1 MAQGDL
7 RGALTGTANSI
18 TNPFNATGSVVV
30 SVGDLV
36 YAVFAEQTLFT
47 GTTVTDNL
55 GNTYAAVAAAGD
67 AGNITGRA
75 YYSRVTTA
83 GTLTTISLVAT
94 ASANN
99 ASAVAAVIEGPF
111 ATSPLD
117 TAPANSAPAD
127 VTSPF
132 TCPSSGT
139 LSTANEM
146 VMCFATR
153 NASAAY
159 SATSP
164 NLKAGEQFAQ
174 ALAGTTVGY
183 QKVSAT
189 TAVAPEFTGTNP
201 AQQVLGTASFKLLLA
216 YTTSVTPGTIDITGQ
231 TVDPVYAITEAITA
245 GTVAIAGQDV
255 AVQHDTLGGRIQRTD
270 NTFVL
275 RTDGSKQLRYNIG
288 TGVSY
293 STSVTAGT
301 VSIVGQTVIPVYAI
315 TEAITAGTVGIVGQ
329 TVTPVYNITEAITA
343 GTVGIVGQ
351 TVNPVYGYTEPVT
364 ADTVG
369 IVGQTVTPVYNVTE
383 AITAGTVGI
392 SGQTVNP
399 VYGYTEPVTAGTV
412 AIVGQTV
419 IPVLAL
425 TEAITAGTVPITGQT
440 VTPVYNI
447 TEAIVADTVPITG
460 QTVNPVHGSGSG
472 YSTPVTA
479 GTVDIVGQSVSP
491 VYAITEDVTAGTVPI
506 SGQSVSPI
514 YATTEAITA
523 GTVPITGATV
533 TPVWAFAGNRVQ
545 RTDNSFILRTDGS
558 YQLRLPLAYVTTV
571 TAGTVS
577 ITGQNVGVAHMVA
590 PVLDWVTG
598 GSDNTPDFDVD
609 WNLDFVA
616 GDIITVQYEVSP
628 GFTSPTTVPYTLLS
642 GDITAGDATLGLSA
656 LANGTYDV
664 RVKITRDGIDTPWS
678 NTETITIASGA
689 YSTPVTAGTVPVTGA
704 TVIPL
709 FGIVES
715 LVAGTVPITG
725 QSVSPVYVG
734 AVEVEPGH
742 SAHGVSVAYRR
753 RWYEYVQSRQKRG
766 RWRPGEGTLEEIL
779 RGVYEVEEALEEPR
793 FDIEAA
799 RGALEASRKAA
810 QELAATRQREA
821 ILEALLVSQKALE
834 ERIMDAADNLQRRQP
849 EFEAVQEAVMAAALE
864 WERREQDDLEVLLLC
879 A

>member
-7 RGALTGTANSI
+7 RGTLKGTANSI

-36 YAVFAEQTLFT
+36 YAAFAEQNTFT

-83 GTLTTISLVAT
+83 GTLTTVSLAAT
-94 ASANN
+94 SGSNN
-99 ASAVAAVIEGPF
+99 ASVVVAVIEGPF

-117 TAPANSAPAD
+117 TAPANSAPGD
-127 VTSPF
+127 VASPF

-153 NASAAY
+153 NSNTAY

-164 NLKAGEQFAQ
+164 NLKADEEFSQ
-174 ALAGTTVGY
+174 ATAGTTVGY

-201 AQQVLGTASFKLLLA
+201 VQQVLGTASFKLLLA
-216 YTTSVTPGTIDITGQ
+216 YTTSVTPGTVDITGQ
-231 TVDPVYAITEAITA
+231 TVDPVYAITGAITA
-245 GTVAIAGQDV
+245 GTVAITGQDV
-255 AVQHDTLGGRIQRTD
+255 AVRYNTLGGRIQRTD
-270 NTFVL
+270 NTFIL
-275 RTDGSKQLRYNIG
+275 RTDGSKQLRYNTG

-315 TEAITAGTVGIVGQ
+315 TEAITAGTVGI
-329 TVTPVYNITEAITA
+329 A
-343 GTVGIVGQ
+343 
-351 TVNPVYGYTEPVT
+351 
-364 ADTVG
+364 
-369 IVGQTVTPVYNVTE
+369 
-383 AITAGTVGI
+383 
-392 SGQTVNP
+392 GQTVNP
-399 VYGYTEPVTAGTV
+399 VYGYTEPVTAGAV

-419 IPVLAL
+419 TPVLAL
-425 TEAITAGTVPITGQT
+425 TEAITAGTVPVTGQT

-491 VYAITEDVTAGTVPI
+491 VYAITEAVTPGTVSI
-506 SGQSVSPI
+506 TGQAVSPV
-514 YATTEAITA
+514 YAITEAITA

-533 TPVWAFAGNRVQ
+533 TPVWTFAGNRVQ

-558 YQLRLPLAYVTTV
+558 YQLRLPPAYVTTV

-577 ITGQNVGVAHMVA
+577 ITGQEVGVAHMVA
-590 PVLDWVTG
+590 PVLNWVTD

-616 GDIITVQYEVSP
+616 GDIVTIQYEVSP

-642 GDITAGDATLGLSA
+642 GDITAGDATLGLSS
-656 LANGTYDV
+656 LANDTYDV

-678 NTETITIASGA
+678 NTETITIASGV

-725 QSVSPVYVG
+725 QSVSPVYAPAGSVHYSTPITAGTVPIIGQEVTPVYQPG

-799 RGALEASRKAA
+799 REALEVSRKAA

-864 WERREQDDLEVLLLC
+864 WERLEQDDLEVLLL
-879 A
+879 AA